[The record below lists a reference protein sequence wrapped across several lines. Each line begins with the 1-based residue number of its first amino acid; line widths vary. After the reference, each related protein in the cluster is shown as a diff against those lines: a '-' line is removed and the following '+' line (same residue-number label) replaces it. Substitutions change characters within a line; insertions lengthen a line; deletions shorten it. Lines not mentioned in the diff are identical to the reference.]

1 MTLGA
6 SVDESTEY
14 EEQENQLVE
23 SINKIASYWEKML
36 HTNGGKLELSKC
48 FWVLISWKWVR
59 DVPQMKRIHNPNAT
73 MKIKQSDTG
82 NEVNIS
88 RKEVDDAPKVLGCH
102 MSADG
107 KWTE

>member
-1 MTLGA
+1 
-6 SVDESTEY
+6 
-14 EEQENQLVE
+14 
-23 SINKIASYWEKML
+23 
-36 HTNGGKLELSKC
+36 
-48 FWVLISWKWVR
+48 
-59 DVPQMKRIHNPNAT
+59 MKRIHDSNAT

-107 KWTE
+107 KWTEEYA